1 MSSKLAFGI
10 GASGEAIYLSLSNA
24 FIVIFYNQVIGL
36 NNALIGTAIM
46 LAMIGDAISDPL
58 VGIVSDR
65 WRSQLGRR
73 HPFLIAAPLPLALSL
88 YFVFNPPQWL
98 FDLSS
103 ETAIFAW
110 LATWTII
117 SRVGR

>member
-1 MSSKLAFGI
+1 
-10 GASGEAIYLSLSNA
+10 
-24 FIVIFYNQVIGL
+24 
-36 NNALIGTAIM
+36 M

-58 VGIVSDR
+58 VGIVPIVALATRPKAS
-65 WRSQLGRR
+65 L
-73 HPFLIAAPLPLALSL
+73 LIAAPLPLALSL

-110 LATWTII
+110 LATGTII
-117 SRVGR
+117 SRSVLTLFNVPHLALGR